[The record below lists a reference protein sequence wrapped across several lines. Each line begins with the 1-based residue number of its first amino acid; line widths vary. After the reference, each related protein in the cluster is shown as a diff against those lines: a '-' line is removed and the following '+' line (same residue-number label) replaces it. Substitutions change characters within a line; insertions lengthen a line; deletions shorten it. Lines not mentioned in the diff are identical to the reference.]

1 MKAYIGSRLSW
12 FALSVAIVSCTIVV
26 ATIAMIVF
34 RGTCQDLLVNL
45 LADFIVV
52 LISIVGA
59 AVLYLGPRLRVRK
72 FFSLDDSRNI
82 AIYVSNIRYDPMKA
96 PAVGVDD
103 QSATIGEGTETVSF
117 RELMAANCFQELL
130 TRLFPSLPELVSV
143 LGKLRISGVQVQ
155 ILPSPKEQEDF
166 DPTPPFISIGGP
178 AFNAASGF
186 IQKNLNSRIQ
196 CRVINGHNTEIKI
209 RDMPHMSPITDP
221 YYGFIERIVHP
232 QGYIFYAVGSSSIGS
247 AGAAYHLAT
256 QWKKLCKKHGD
267 GPFLKIIKVDR
278 NNFKLCLETVF
289 ETVVDHC

>member
-1 MKAYIGSRLSW
+1 MKACVGRLRPVLY
-12 FALSVAIVSCTIVV
+12 LSIVV
-26 ATIAMIVF
+26 AIFVIV
-34 RGTCQDLLVNL
+34 RALRLETRQDLFVNL
-45 LADFIVV
+45 FADFIIVF
-52 LISIVGA
+52 ISIFA
-59 AVLYLGPRLRVRK
+59 ADIFYLWPRLRLRK
-72 FFSLDDSRNI
+72 FFGLDDSRNI

-103 QSATIGEGTETVSF
+103 QSATIGAGTETVSF
-117 RELMAANCFQELL
+117 RELMAANYFQELL

-166 DPTPPFISIGGP
+166 DPTPPFISIGGT

-186 IQKNLNSRIQ
+186 IQKNLKSRIQ
-196 CRVINGHNTEIKI
+196 CHVINGHNTEIEI

-256 QWKKLCKKHGD
+256 QWKKLCRKHGD